1 MSVQDTNVEKLDM
14 HEAKKASYGVDAE
27 VAEPTAVSAA
37 VPGGVAQQGE
47 KSGPSTQ
54 GSGIKPYTKV
64 GMINSMIQSLGG
76 MKKAEVSQMY
86 DKFKGDKTNPTQGSS
101 VNPSQRS
108 IGENAETETKLARLT
123 AADLEVAD
131 DIKAIFAGTEV
142 SEEFITKATEVYT
155 SAVLSKINEQI
166 ETLENKFDESLSE
179 ETNTIG
185 EALVER
191 VDSYLD
197 YVVEQW
203 MENNVV
209 AIERG
214 LKAEIVESFMSG
226 LKGLFEEHYIDIP
239 DEAVAVT
246 EELADKVEVLE
257 AAINEEIE
265 KNVELT
271 AQIKEFERSIAFAEV
286 SEGLTDTQFAKLQS
300 LSESV
305 DFESVDT
312 YKKKIGTLRE
322 SYFPS
327 KSSAGTLSESVTL
340 DEEPVGDDVTE
351 KQVPVEMAAYM
362 NAITRGIK
370 K

>member
-14 HEAKKASYGVDAE
+14 QEAKKASFGVEAE
-27 VAEPTAVSAA
+27 VADPTGVQAA

-47 KSGPSTQ
+47 KSGPMTQ

-64 GMINSMIQSLGG
+64 GMINAMVQALGG
-76 MKKAEVSQMY
+76 MKKADVSAMY

-101 VNPSQRS
+101 VNPKGRVA
-108 IGENAETETKLARLT
+108 EETESKVIKIT
-123 AADLEVAD
+123 AEDIDVSE
-131 DIKAIFAGTEV
+131 DIKAIFAGMEV

-155 SAVLSKINEQI
+155 AAVLSKVNEQ
-166 ETLENKFDESLSE
+166 LEAVDARFDESLSE
-179 ETNTIG
+179 EVSTVS
-185 EALVER
+185 EELVER

-203 MENNVV
+203 MENNSV

-214 LKAEIVESFMSG
+214 LKAEIVETFMSG

-239 DEAVAVT
+239 DEAVEVA
-246 EELADKVEVLE
+246 EELASRVEALE
-257 AAINEEIE
+257 SAVNEEIE

-271 AQIKEFERSIAFAEV
+271 AQIKEFERSAAFAEV
-286 SEGLTDTQFAKLQS
+286 SEGLTDTQVAKLQS
-300 LSESV
+300 LSEAV
-305 DFESVDT
+305 EFEDVET
-312 YKKKIGTLRE
+312 YKNKIATLRE
-322 SYFPS
+322 SYFPT
-327 KSSAGTLSESVTL
+327 KASAGSLSESVTL

-362 NAITRGIK
+362 SAISRGIK

>member
-1 MSVQDTNVEKLDM
+1 MSGQDTNVEKLDVQ
-14 HEAKKASYGVDAE
+14 EAKKASYGVNAE
-27 VAEPTAVSAA
+27 IAEPTGVSAT

-47 KSGPSTQ
+47 KSGPMTQ

-64 GMINSMIQSLGG
+64 GMINAMVQALGG
-76 MKKAEVSQMY
+76 MKKAEVSSMY

-101 VNPSQRS
+101 VDPKQRS
-108 IGENAETETKLARLT
+108 IGESKVARVSAE
-123 AADLEVAD
+123 DIDVSD

-155 SAVLSKINEQI
+155 AAILSKVNEQ
-166 ETLENKFDESLSE
+166 LEAVDAKFDESLSE
-179 ETNTIG
+179 EVSTVS
-185 EALVER
+185 EELVER
-191 VDSYLD
+191 VDTYLD

-203 MENNVV
+203 MDANSV

-226 LKGLFEEHYIDIP
+226 LKGLFETHYIDIP
-239 DEAVAVT
+239 EDAVDVA
-246 EELADKVEVLE
+246 EELADKVDALE
-257 AAINEEIE
+257 SAINEEIE
-265 KNVELT
+265 KNIELSN
-271 AQIKEFERSIAFAEV
+271 KLKNFEREFAFAEV
-286 SEGLTDTQFAKLQS
+286 SEGLTDTQVAKLQS
-300 LSESV
+300 LSEAV
-305 DFESVDT
+305 AFEDVNT
-312 YKKKIGTLRE
+312 YSSKIATLRE

-327 KSSAGTLSESVTL
+327 KASAAPLSESVTL
-340 DEEPVGDDVTE
+340 DEEPVGDDVAE

>member
-1 MSVQDTNVEKLDM
+1 MSVQDTNVDKLDM

-27 VAEPTAVSAA
+27 VAEPTGVRAA
-37 VPGGVAQQGE
+37 IPGGTQNTGDA
-47 KSGPSTQ
+47 SNPTQ

-64 GMINSMIQSLGG
+64 GMINSMIGALSG

-86 DKFKGDKTNPTQGSS
+86 DKFKGDSTNPMQGSS
-101 VNPSQRS
+101 VNPKQRS
-108 IGENAETETKLARLT
+108 IGEGKIAKLT
-123 AADLEVAD
+123 AE
-131 DIKAIFAGTEV
+131 DINIAEDVKAIFAGVEV
-142 SEEFITKATEVYT
+142 SDEFIAKAKEVFET
-155 SAVLSKINEQI
+155 AVLTKVNEQI
-166 ETLENKFDESLSE
+166 DNLDEKFDASLTEEISTVSES
-179 ETNTIG
+179 
-185 EALVER
+185 LVER

-197 YVVEQW
+197 YVVESW
-203 MENNVV
+203 MENNSV

-246 EELADKVEVLE
+246 EELADQVEVLE

-265 KNVELT
+265 KNVELS
-271 AQIKEFERSIAFAEV
+271 AQLKEFERAFAFAEV
-286 SEGLTDTQFAKLQS
+286 SEGLTDTQVAKLQS

-305 DFESVDT
+305 DFEDVKT
-312 YKKKIGTLRE
+312 YAKKIGTLRE

-327 KSSAGTLSESVTL
+327 KSSAGILSESVTL

>member
-1 MSVQDTNVEKLDM
+1 MSGQENSVGKLDVQ
-14 HEAKKASYGVDAE
+14 EAKKASYGVNAE
-27 VAEPTAVSAA
+27 IAEPTGVSAA

-47 KSGPSTQ
+47 KSGPMTQ

-64 GMINSMIQSLGG
+64 GMINSMVQALGG
-76 MKKAEVSQMY
+76 MKKAEVSAMY

-101 VNPSQRS
+101 VDPKQRS
-108 IGENAETETKLARLT
+108 IGEEKIARLT
-123 AADLEVAD
+123 AEDIDVSE

-142 SEEFITKATEVYT
+142 SEEFISKATEVYT
-155 SAVLSKINEQI
+155 AAILSKVNEQ
-166 ETLENKFDESLSE
+166 LEAVEAKFDDSLTEEVSTVSE
-179 ETNTIG
+179 E
-185 EALVER
+185 LVER

-203 MENNVV
+203 MEQNSV

-239 DEAVAVT
+239 DEAVEVA
-246 EELADKVEVLE
+246 EELAARVEALE
-257 AAINEEIE
+257 DTINEEIE

-271 AQIKEFERSIAFAEV
+271 AQLKEFERAIAFAEV
-286 SEGLTDTQFAKLQS
+286 SEGLTDTQVAKLQS
-300 LSESV
+300 LSEAV
-305 DFESVDT
+305 VFEDVNT
-312 YKKKIGTLRE
+312 YSNKIATLRE

-327 KSSAGTLSESVTL
+327 KASAAPLSESVTL
-340 DEEPVGDDVTE
+340 DEEPVGDEVVE

>member
-1 MSVQDTNVEKLDM
+1 MSVQDTNVDKLDM
-14 HEAKKASYGVDAE
+14 QEAKKASYGVEAE
-27 VAEPTAVSAA
+27 VAEPTGVSAA

-47 KSGPSTQ
+47 KSGPMTQ

-64 GMINSMIQSLGG
+64 GMINSMIGALSG
-76 MKKAEVSQMY
+76 MKKAEVSAMY
-86 DKFKGDKTNPTQGSS
+86 DKFKGDSSNPMQGSS
-101 VNPSQRS
+101 VNPKQRS
-108 IGENAETETKLARLT
+108 IGESKIAKLT
-123 AADLEVAD
+123 AEDL
-131 DIKAIFAGTEV
+131 DISEDVKAIFAGVEV
-142 SEEFITKATEVYT
+142 SEEFITKAAEVYT
-155 SAVLSKINEQI
+155 AAVLSKINEQI
-166 ETLENKFDESLSE
+166 ESLENKFDDSLTEEISTVSE
-179 ETNTIG
+179 G
-185 EALVER
+185 LVER
-191 VDSYLD
+191 VDQYLD

-203 MENNVV
+203 MENNAV

-214 LKAEIVESFMSG
+214 LKAEIVESFMTG
-226 LKGLFEEHYIDIP
+226 LKGLFDEHYIDIP

-271 AQIKEFERSIAFAEV
+271 AQLKEFERAFAFAEV
-286 SEGLTDTQFAKLQS
+286 SEGLTDTQVAKLQS

-322 SYFPS
+322 SYFPT
-327 KSSAGTLSESVTL
+327 KSSAGILSESVTL
-340 DEEPVGDDVTE
+340 DEEPVGDEVAE
-351 KQVPVEMAAYM
+351 RQVPVEMAAYM
-362 NAITRGIK
+362 SAISRGIK

>member
-1 MSVQDTNVEKLDM
+1 MSGQELNVEKLDVQ
-14 HEAKKASYGVDAE
+14 EAKKASFGVNAE
-27 VAEPTAVSAA
+27 VADATGVQAA
-37 VPGGVAQQGE
+37 VPGGVAQKGE
-47 KSGPSTQ
+47 VSGPMTQ

-64 GMINSMIQSLGG
+64 GMINAMVQALGG
-76 MKKAEVSQMY
+76 MKKADVSAMY

-101 VNPSQRS
+101 VDPKQRS
-108 IGENAETETKLARLT
+108 IGEDVKVARLT
-123 AADLEVAD
+123 AEDIDVSE

-155 SAVLSKINEQI
+155 AAVLAKVNEQ
-166 ETLENKFDESLSE
+166 LEIVDSKFDESLTEETASISE
-179 ETNTIG
+179 E
-185 EALVER
+185 LVER

-203 MENNVV
+203 MENNAV

-239 DEAVAVT
+239 DEAVDVA
-246 EELADKVEVLE
+246 EELADKVDALE
-257 AAINEEIE
+257 SAINEEIE

-271 AQIKEFERSIAFAEV
+271 AKIREFERSAAFAQV
-286 SEGLTDTQFAKLQS
+286 SEGLTDTQVAKLQS
-300 LSESV
+300 LSEAV
-305 DFESVDT
+305 EFEDVST
-312 YKKKIGTLRE
+312 YSKKIATLRE
-322 SYFPS
+322 SYFPT
-327 KSSAGTLSESVTL
+327 AGKASQLSESVSF
-340 DEEPVGDDVTE
+340 DEEPVGDLEEGAE

-362 NAITRGIK
+362 SAITRGIK

>member
-14 HEAKKASYGVDAE
+14 QEAKKASYGVDAE
-27 VAEPTAVSAA
+27 VADPTGVQAA

-47 KSGPSTQ
+47 KSGPMTQ

-64 GMINSMIQSLGG
+64 GMINAMVQALTG
-76 MKKAEVSQMY
+76 MKKAEVSAAY
-86 DKFKGDKTNPTQGSS
+86 DSFKGDKTNPMQGSS
-101 VNPSQRS
+101 VNPKGRVA
-108 IGENAETETKLARLT
+108 EETESPRIARLT
-123 AADLEVAD
+123 AQDIDVSD
-131 DIKAIFAGTEV
+131 DIKAIFAGADV

-155 SAVLSKINEQI
+155 AAVLSKVNEQLETI
-166 ETLENKFDESLSE
+166 ESNFDESLTEETATISE
-179 ETNTIG
+179 E
-185 EALVER
+185 LVER
-191 VDSYLD
+191 VDTYLD

-203 MENNVV
+203 MEQNAV

-214 LKAEIVESFMSG
+214 LKAEIVESFMTG

-239 DEAVAVT
+239 DDAVDVA
-246 EELADKVEVLE
+246 EELASQVEVLE
-257 AAINEEIE
+257 SAVNEEIE

-271 AQIKEFERSIAFAEV
+271 ARIKEFEREMAFAQV
-286 SEGLTDTQFAKLQS
+286 SEGLTDTQVAKLSS
-300 LSESV
+300 LSEAV
-305 DFESVDT
+305 EFEDVDT
-312 YKKKIGTLRE
+312 YKNKIATLRE

-362 NAITRGIK
+362 NAIARGIK

>member
-1 MSVQDTNVEKLDM
+1 MSGQENNVGKLDVQ
-14 HEAKKASYGVDAE
+14 EAKKASYGVNAE
-27 VAEPTAVSAA
+27 IAEPTGVSAA

-47 KSGPSTQ
+47 KSGPMTQ

-64 GMINSMIQSLGG
+64 GMINSMVQALGG
-76 MKKAEVSQMY
+76 MKKAEVSAMY
-86 DKFKGDKTNPTQGSS
+86 DKFKGDKTNPMQGSS
-101 VNPSQRS
+101 VNPKDRS
-108 IGENAETETKLARLT
+108 IGEEKIARLT
-123 AADLEVAD
+123 VEDIDVSE
-131 DIKAIFAGTEV
+131 DIKAIFAGMEV
-142 SEEFITKATEVYT
+142 SEEFISKASEVYT
-155 SAVLSKINEQI
+155 AAVLSKVNEQ
-166 ETLENKFDESLSE
+166 LEAVEAKFDDSLTEEVSTVSE
-179 ETNTIG
+179 E
-185 EALVER
+185 LVER

-203 MENNVV
+203 MEQNSV

-239 DEAVAVT
+239 DEAVDVA
-246 EELADKVEVLE
+246 EELASRNEALE
-257 AAINEEIE
+257 EAINEEIE

-271 AQIKEFERSIAFAEV
+271 AKIHEFERAMAFVEV
-286 SEGLTDTQFAKLQS
+286 SEGLTDTQVAKLQS
-300 LSESV
+300 LSEAV
-305 DFESVDT
+305 AFEDVDT
-312 YKKKIGTLRE
+312 YSKKIATLRE

-327 KSSAGTLSESVTL
+327 KASAAPLSESVTL
-340 DEEPVGDDVTE
+340 DEEPVGDDVAE

>member
-1 MSVQDTNVEKLDM
+1 MSVQDTNVDKLDM
-14 HEAKKASYGVDAE
+14 QEAKKASYGVEAE
-27 VAEPTAVSAA
+27 VAEPTGVRAA
-37 VPGGVAQQGE
+37 IPGGTQHAGDTTN
-47 KSGPSTQ
+47 PTQ

-64 GMINSMIQSLGG
+64 GMINSMIGALSG
-76 MKKAEVSQMY
+76 MKKAEVSAMY
-86 DKFKGDKTNPTQGSS
+86 DKFKGDSSNPMQGSS
-101 VNPSQRS
+101 VNPKQRS
-108 IGENAETETKLARLT
+108 IGESKIAKLT
-123 AADLEVAD
+123 AE
-131 DIKAIFAGTEV
+131 DIDIAEDVKAIFAGVEV
-142 SEEFITKATEVYT
+142 SDEFMSKAKEVFEA
-155 SAVLSKINEQI
+155 AVLSKVNEQI
-166 ETLENKFDESLSE
+166 ETLDEKFDASLTEEITTVSES
-179 ETNTIG
+179 
-185 EALVER
+185 LVER

-203 MENNVV
+203 MENNAV

-265 KNVELT
+265 KNVELS
-271 AQIKEFERSIAFAEV
+271 AQLKEFERAFAFAEV
-286 SEGLTDTQFAKLQS
+286 SEGLTDTQVAKLQS

-327 KSSAGTLSESVTL
+327 KSSAGILSESVTL
-340 DEEPVGDDVTE
+340 DEEPVGDEVAE
-351 KQVPVEMAAYM
+351 RQVPVEMAAYM
-362 NAITRGIK
+362 SAISRGIK

>member
-1 MSVQDTNVEKLDM
+1 VQ
-14 HEAKKASYGVDAE
+14 EAKKASYGVNAE
-27 VAEPTAVSAA
+27 IAEPTGVSAA

-47 KSGPSTQ
+47 KSGPMTQ

-64 GMINSMIQSLGG
+64 GMINSMVQALGG
-76 MKKAEVSQMY
+76 MKKAEVSAMY

-101 VNPSQRS
+101 VDPKQRS
-108 IGENAETETKLARLT
+108 IGEEKIARLT
-123 AADLEVAD
+123 AEDIDVSE

-142 SEEFITKATEVYT
+142 SEEFISKATEVYT
-155 SAVLSKINEQI
+155 AAILSKVNEQ
-166 ETLENKFDESLSE
+166 LEAVEAKFDDSLTEEVSTVSE
-179 ETNTIG
+179 E
-185 EALVER
+185 LVER

-203 MENNVV
+203 MEQNSV

-239 DEAVAVT
+239 DEAVEVA
-246 EELADKVEVLE
+246 EELAARVEALE
-257 AAINEEIE
+257 DTINEEIE

-271 AQIKEFERSIAFAEV
+271 AQLKEFERAIAFAEV
-286 SEGLTDTQFAKLQS
+286 SEGLTDTQVAKLQS
-300 LSESV
+300 LSEAV
-305 DFESVDT
+305 VFEDVNT
-312 YKKKIGTLRE
+312 YSNKIATLRE

-327 KSSAGTLSESVTL
+327 KASAAPLSESVTL
-340 DEEPVGDDVTE
+340 DEEPVGDEVVE